1 MSWRTVVITKNCKLD
16 YSLGYMVVRDVEN
29 TVKIHISEISVL
41 IIDSTSVSLTS
52 YLLNELIKSKVKVI
66 FSDEKHNPASE
77 LTPYYGSHDSSLKL
91 KNQTAWFVVSKN
103 YEPFVFEKTVA
114 VFENILD
121 FNSYDKKLMTKSY
134 PKLEQTANEMFY
146 EDLSEIRQRLIEF
159 GDKLC
164 FEYDLD
170 YSFNYD
176 IPAIDILKLLSFGI
190 RKDNANSMENI
201 VLYMKLLKKYLGIK
215 LFVTSGLWLYF
226 TSAECDIL
234 NETLQ
239 AAGINV
245 LNIENRLSEGMKNE
259 NESVYVIDNDLCEIV
274 DNPS

>member
-1 MSWRTVVITKNCKLD
+1 M
-16 YSLGYMVVRDVEN
+16 
-29 TVKIHISEISVL
+29 
-41 IIDSTSVSLTS
+41 
-52 YLLNELIKSKVKVI
+52 
-66 FSDEKHNPASE
+66 
-77 LTPYYGSHDSSLKL
+77 
-91 KNQTAWFVVSKN
+91 
-103 YEPFVFEKTVA
+103 
-114 VFENILD
+114 
-121 FNSYDKKLMTKSY
+121 
-134 PKLEQTANEMFY
+134 
-146 EDLSEIRQRLIEF
+146 IEF